1 MEFNNI
7 TIVGLGLIGGSLAK
21 ALKESNQVET
31 VVGIDTDEETIQ
43 YALERGIIDTG
54 TSDINDVAAG
64 SDIIVIAT
72 HVGLIS
78 ETVNSLYKCAPEG
91 AIITDVG
98 SVKSSIV
105 KAIETEQPDKFHF
118 VAGHPIAGTENS
130 GVKSAVSKMFRDRR
144 CILTPTQKTDVAA
157 KNKVKSM
164 WELVGSQVYEMDPE
178 THDHI
183 FGIVSHLPH
192 VVAYS
197 LMNTVLNAEDAEQ
210 LLDFA
215 GGGLKDY
222 TRVAASSPEMWVE
235 IFKANKDQLLSSINL
250 FKNSLEK
257 IESAIE
263 NEDFDSLKKELEKA
277 AKTKRSL

>member
-1 MEFNNI
+1 
-7 TIVGLGLIGGSLAK
+7 
-21 ALKESNQVET
+21 
-31 VVGIDTDEETIQ
+31 
-43 YALERGIIDTG
+43 
-54 TSDINDVAAG
+54 
-64 SDIIVIAT
+64 
-72 HVGLIS
+72 
-78 ETVNSLYKCAPEG
+78 
-91 AIITDVG
+91 
-98 SVKSSIV
+98 
-105 KAIETEQPDKFHF
+105 
-118 VAGHPIAGTENS
+118 
-130 GVKSAVSKMFRDRR
+130 MFRDRR

>member
-1 MEFNNI
+1 MQFNKI
-7 TIVGLGLIGGSLAK
+7 TIVGLGLIGGSLAW
-21 ALKESNQVET
+21 ALKESDQVET
-31 VVGIDTDEETIQ
+31 VVGVDPDQETIQ
-43 YALERGIIDTG
+43 YALESGIIDTG

-72 HVGLIS
+72 HVGLILK
-78 ETVNSLYKCAPEG
+78 TVNSLYKCAPEG

-130 GVKSAVSKMFRDRR
+130 GVKSAASKMFRDRR